1 MTASTNEE
9 PKEVEKK
16 LLKNLFEEDLA
27 EKDLAEKLLMKEL
40 RSSSCT
46 LLTTLM
52 LQGCIPCQGCA
63 RKTRKIAKKSTPP
76 KWTKK

>member
-40 RSSSCT
+40 
-46 LLTTLM
+46 LTTLM

-63 RKTRKIAKKSTPP
+63 RKTRKIAKKSAPP